1 MEAFSM
7 KAHGEQ
13 RLSRSQVNRA
23 GAKPQGWFPSGRPGP
38 RPGSARGAQPAPE
51 RRRVRPALPGH
62 GLARATQNSSCSI
75 KMRNSLALGLMTIFN
90 WSGYENLIEL
100 LYITPVMAE
109 QRVNQDN

>member
-1 MEAFSM
+1 MEVFSM
-7 KAHGEQ
+7 KARGEQ
-13 RLSRSQVNRA
+13 QSQVTRA
-23 GAKPQGWFPSGRPGP
+23 GGKAAGLVSMRPPGSPS
-38 RPGSARGAQPAPE
+38 GSARGAQPAPE